1 MKPATHHVDPSAHA
15 SQRGFTLL
23 EIGLALGIGIIIAAS
38 VTVFYNQTR
47 DNAGD
52 AAMRQRI
59 GSLQAVVEGLY
70 SAQGACPPLRDVQA
84 TWYAK
89 RPDDYNK
96 SPWGGDIFVDPLAGS
111 FNNVAVLGNAVASG
125 DVNVNVAPNGVIEY
139 AQEGRMSPGGL
150 YYYRL
155 TNGTVPNAVATG
167 SAWDQTRRVQV
178 KITGYGLAGLKSFNK
193 HYMVT
198 SGR

>member
-1 MKPATHHVDPSAHA
+1 MNKPTRHVDLAAHA
-15 SQRGFTLL
+15 TQGGFTLL

-59 GSLQAVVEGLY
+59 GSLQAVVESLY
-70 SAQGACPPLRDVQA
+70 SAQGACPPISDVQA
-84 TWYAK
+84 AWKAK

-96 SPWGGDIFVDPLAGS
+96 SPWGGDIYVDPLSGS
-111 FNNVAVLGNAVASG
+111 TVAVLGNTVSNG
-125 DVNVNVAPNGVIEY
+125 DVNVNAAAKGVIEY
-139 AQEGRMSPGGL
+139 AQESRMSPGGL

-155 TNGTVPNAVATG
+155 TNGSTPNAVATG
-167 SAWDQTRRVQV
+167 SVWDQTRRVQV
-178 KITGYGLAGLKSFNK
+178 EVTGYGLAGLKSLNK
-193 HYMVT
+193 HYMVM